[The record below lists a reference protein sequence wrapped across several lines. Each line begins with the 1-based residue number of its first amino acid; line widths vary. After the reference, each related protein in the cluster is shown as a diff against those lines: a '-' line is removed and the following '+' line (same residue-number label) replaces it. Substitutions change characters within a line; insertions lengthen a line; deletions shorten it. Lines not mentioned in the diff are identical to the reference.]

1 MKPTYSW
8 LLVKQKT
15 TSAYC
20 LFICDVFFH
29 SALQASAW
37 TVIQLTNHSGN
48 TAEQSQVESNTADQ
62 SQVDR
67 NTAGQSQVDSNT
79 ADQSQVESNT
89 ADQLAITD
97 GQ

>member
-1 MKPTYSW
+1 MKPTYSR

-20 LFICDVFFH
+20 LFICHAIFH

-48 TAEQSQVESNTADQ
+48 TAEQSQVESNTADK
-62 SQVDR
+62 
-67 NTAGQSQVDSNT
+67 SQVDSNT
-79 ADQSQVESNT
+79 ADQSQVDSNAADSSQVGSNT
-89 ADQLAITD
+89 ADQSRVDT
-97 GQ
+97 GH